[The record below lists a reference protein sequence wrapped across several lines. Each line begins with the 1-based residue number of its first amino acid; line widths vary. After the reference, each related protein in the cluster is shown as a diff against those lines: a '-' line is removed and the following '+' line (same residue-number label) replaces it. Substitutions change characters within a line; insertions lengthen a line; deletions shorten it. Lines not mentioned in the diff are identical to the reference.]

1 MDGSRPVEAIAT
13 ARRIV
18 VKLGSSSLTRSDGG
32 LDLNRLDRVAALVA
46 SRCNRGGQVVIV
58 SSGAV
63 AAGMTPLR
71 YARRPRDLAAVQAC
85 AAMGQGLLVARW
97 SAAFQAHHKLVAQIL
112 LTGDDVMRRSHY
124 KNAKA
129 SFEKLLS
136 LGVVPIVNENDAVAT
151 GEIRFGD
158 NDRLAAL
165 VAQLVDAD
173 LLVLATDVDGLYD
186 KPPSLEGAKRIK
198 TVRSASDVAGV
209 RASGAGKEIGTG
221 GMVTKLHAA
230 TMATSS
236 GIDTLLLAADDLS
249 QGLAGADVGTWFKGC
264 GKRRPSRAD
273 WIADAA
279 RVAGSVKIDEGAALA
294 VGKKHSSL
302 LAAGVVGVEG
312 TFPAGSVVEMRYQD
326 SVLGRGVAGF
336 SSVEI
341 EQIKGLTSEKIAQ
354 IGAVARPVVHRDD
367 MSVRATDVEAAGF

>member
-1 MDGSRPVEAIAT
+1 MDGSRPVEKIAT
-13 ARRIV
+13 ARRV
-18 VKLGSSSLTRSDGG
+18 VIKLGSSSLTRADGG

-46 SRCNRGGQVVIV
+46 NRCARGGQAVIV

-63 AAGMTPLR
+63 AAGITPLGFG
-71 YARRPRDLAAVQAC
+71 RRPRDLPAVQAC

-124 KNAKA
+124 TNAKA

-136 LGVVPIVNENDAVAT
+136 LGVVPIVNENDAVTT

-186 KPPSLEGAKRIK
+186 KPPAVAGAKRIS
-198 TVRSASDVAGV
+198 TVRTFSDIANVQ
-209 RASGAGKEIGTG
+209 ASGAGKEIGTG

-230 TMATSS
+230 AMATSA
-236 GIDTLLLAADDLS
+236 GIDTLLLSADNLGR
-249 QGLAGADVGTWFKGC
+249 GLDGADTGTWFKAT

-279 RVAGSVKIDEGAALA
+279 RVAGAIDIDKGAALA
-294 VGKKHSSL
+294 IGRGHSSL
-302 LAAGVVGVEG
+302 LAAGVVSVEG
-312 TFPAGSVVEMRYQD
+312 EFPAGSVVQVRYRNQE
-326 SVLGRGVAGF
+326 LGRGVVGF
-336 SSVEI
+336 DSTEI
-341 EQIKGLTSEKIAQ
+341 EHIKGLTSVKIEAA
-354 IGAVARPVVHRDD
+354 GEVARPVVHRDD
-367 MSVRATDVEAAGF
+367 MSMNEADLEVAGI